1 MVVFL
6 LIPGVMCLCP
16 VIIIVVIVINYMMET
31 AYKEEIV
38 ILLSSDFV
46 MFDCYYLN

>member
-6 LIPGVMCLCP
+6 LIPGVMCLSP

-38 ILLSSDFV
+38 ILLSFR
-46 MFDCYYLN
+46 FCYV